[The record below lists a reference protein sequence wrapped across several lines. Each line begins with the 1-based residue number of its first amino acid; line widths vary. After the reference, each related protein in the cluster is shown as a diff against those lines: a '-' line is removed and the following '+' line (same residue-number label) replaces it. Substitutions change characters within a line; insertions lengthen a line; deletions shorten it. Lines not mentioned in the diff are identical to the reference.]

1 MLGAKDRMTIA
12 TVVNTLKTIA
22 VQDGN
27 DNNLSKMAV
36 CINTLTNLI
45 KEVGP
50 GENNA
55 EQDNGT

>member
-27 DNNLSKMAV
+27 DNNLSKMAC
-36 CINTLTNLI
+36 CINVLTGLI
-45 KEVGP
+45 KEVDTD
-50 GENNA
+50 ENHTEPNK
-55 EQDNGT
+55 